1 MKKLIL
7 SCVLLLSTIVLMT
20 GCSRPDPGKTVE
32 KFINAA
38 TKLDIKGMMQYIEPS
53 QAQQVQAILNVS
65 NDLLGIHVEDAT
77 MLLNTFLP
85 FLSPTDSSAINA
97 IEMKILGK
105 SINNDTAEV
114 NVKITYPSDQNLQES
129 AEVIYHLI
137 WIDKNWYIV
146 NIT

>member
-1 MKKLIL
+1 
-7 SCVLLLSTIVLMT
+7 MT
-20 GCSRPDPGKTVE
+20 GCSRPDPEKTVE
-32 KFINAA
+32 KFFKAV
-38 TKLDIKGMMQYIEPS
+38 KSLDIKGMIQYIEPS
-53 QAQQVQAILNVS
+53 QAQQVQAVLNIS
-65 NDLLGIHVEDAT
+65 NDLLGIHVEDAAI
-77 MLLNTFLP
+77 LLNTFLP
-85 FLSPTDSSAINA
+85 FISPTDSSAINA

-129 AEVIYHLI
+129 VEATYHLT